1 MRSALITVTAAAALL
16 AGCGGGTHQTATAPS
31 PHTSA
36 SATTSAA
43 APAGCQQAAL
53 HVAAISSHLQQSPG
67 DSGQAF
73 HQLKALG
80 KGLPLSTLKV
90 DVDRAVLD
98 IALFRQYVLLGGPAA
113 SAAKRFAADLK
124 RIQAYCA

>member
-1 MRSALITVTAAAALL
+1 M
-16 AGCGGGTHQTATAPS
+16 
-31 PHTSA
+31 
-36 SATTSAA
+36 
-43 APAGCQQAAL
+43 
-53 HVAAISSHLQQSPG
+53 
-67 DSGQAF
+67 
-73 HQLKALG
+73 
-80 KGLPLSTLKV
+80 LKV